1 MNIGTEQEAKRKAN
15 QWLCMGEVVVGIS
28 GASGAVYG
36 KRLVE
41 VLSEMGKTVRLVVTD
56 SGRLTLKHEC
66 DTTPE
71 ELAQATGSLLED
83 AKNVGA
89 KSASGSAKIDAVVI
103 CPCSGTTIGKLAAGI
118 SDNLVTRSAIVAMKE
133 RRKLIIVP
141 REAPYATV
149 HLENMAKLSA
159 WDTVIIPA
167 SPGFY
172 NHPQSIDDLIDFI
185 LARILDQ
192 IGIEHQLGKRWT
204 GDEI

>member
-1 MNIGTEQEAKRKAN
+1 MGSRIVQN
-15 QWLCMGEVVVGIS
+15 MGEVVVGIS

-41 VLSEMGKTVRLVVTD
+41 ILTEMGKSVRLVVTD

-71 ELAQATGSLLED
+71 ALAEATGSLLED
-83 AKNVGA
+83 ARNVGA

-172 NHPQSIDDLIDFI
+172 NHPKSIDDLVDFI
-185 LARILDQ
+185 IARILDQ
-192 IGIEHQLGKRWT
+192 IGIEHDVGKRWT

>member
-1 MNIGTEQEAKRKAN
+1 MKSIGGES
-15 QWLCMGEVVVGIS
+15 MGEVVVGIS
-28 GASGAVYG
+28 GASGAIYG

-41 VLSEMGKTVRLVVTD
+41 VLTEMGKSVRLVVTD

-71 ELAQATGSLLED
+71 ELAEATGSLLED

-172 NHPQSIDDLIDFI
+172 NHPKSIDDLIDFI

>member
-1 MNIGTEQEAKRKAN
+1 
-15 QWLCMGEVVVGIS
+15 MGELVVGIS
-28 GASGAVYG
+28 GASGAIYG

-41 VLSEMGKTVRLVVTD
+41 VLTEMGKFVRLVVTD

-66 DTTPE
+66 DMTPE
-71 ELAQATGSLLED
+71 ELAEATGSLLED
-83 AKNVGA
+83 AENVGA

-149 HLENMAKLSA
+149 HLENMAKLSS

-172 NHPQSIDDLIDFI
+172 NHPQSIDDLVDFI
-185 LARILDQ
+185 VARILDQ
-192 IGIEHQLGKRWT
+192 IGIEHQIGKRWT
-204 GDEI
+204 GEEI